1 MISTKMSE
9 KEAKEYTE
17 GPTSVGDAPAY
28 SWGTSLCLDTELLK
42 RLGIEVPPE
51 VGKEFTLHA
60 RCVVTGTSQ
69 RQQQDGDKTQS
80 LDLQITEMELAAGSS
95 KTDAEAFYGE

>member
-9 KEAKEYTE
+9 KKAKEYTD
-17 GPTSVGDAPAY
+17 GPVSAGDAPAY

-42 RLGIEVPPE
+42 KLGIEVPPE
-51 VGKEFTLHA
+51 VGKEFTLTA

-69 RQQQDGDKTQS
+69 RQQQDGDKDQS
-80 LDLQITEMELAAGSS
+80 LDLQITEMELAAGAS
-95 KTDAEAFYGE
+95 KTDAETFYGA